1 MAEFWGYPDCNCHA
15 QWKVHDTTW
24 YKRSN
29 YREVWNK
36 PQFVAE
42 LNGDD
47 ERWLVSWDQAFGDVP
62 CVEKRKSILHVS
74 CVTLTCTQKNRST
87 HVVGQSC
94 YHVIAGYI
102 RIVLLAT
109 TPASLKRFS
118 PPPEKN
124 HPRQSKIPVCIARAP
139 GLAAWKVGWDN
150 VAPLWRRHA
159 NDDM

>member
-1 MAEFWGYPDCNCHA
+1 MRPYRMAEFWGYPDCNGHA
-15 QWKVHDTTW
+15 QWRVHDTTW

-36 PQFVAE
+36 TSVCCWVE
-42 LNGDD
+42 W
-47 ERWLVSWDQAFGDVP
+47 RWWKVIGILRPGIWR
-62 CVEKRKSILHVS
+62 CVMCYPHLHS
-74 CVTLTCTQKNRST
+74 RETGQLMSLDN
-87 HVVGQSC
+87 HVM
-94 YHVIAGYI
+94 AGYI
-102 RIVLLAT
+102 RMVSLAT
-109 TPASLKRFS
+109 TSASLKRTS